1 MIVTQSLV
9 NEIFRA
15 FHMQRWN
22 DRLRP
27 VELIEM
33 DKHAHK
39 MITAYCL
46 AKYEEADGKEIEWHE
61 LIKGGIYE
69 LLRRIIISDIKSPI
83 YAEIK
88 KDKTVFAK
96 LNEFVFRELDSKIE
110 SEEIMSEIHD
120 FLFDENWGDKLYQ
133 RILEASH
140 IYATYWEFQIIKQS
154 NPFAYQRSILETDLS
169 NRVDTYRDLIGIK
182 KARNREPIDSFL
194 DMTGQMRF
202 QYRWAQIP
210 RTPTTAVLG
219 HSLLV
224 ASIAYFFARENDAC
238 ERRLYNDFFGGL
250 FHDLPEAVTRDI
262 ISPVKRSSTEL
273 DELISKLEKEL
284 AEKEIYPLI
293 EPDWI
298 KEIEYFT
305 HDEFSNKVIIEGEIK
320 TGLKVQEINDNYNTN
335 DFNPIDGKLI
345 RAADHLAAFLEAYNS
360 IKAGISTEELISAC
374 VKLKEQY
381 KDRKFGKT
389 SVKQIYSSFVL

>member
-1 MIVTQSLV
+1 MIVTQSLI

-39 MITAYCL
+39 MIIAYCL
-46 AKYEEADGKEIEWHE
+46 AKYEESAGNEIEWHN

-88 KDKTVFAK
+88 KDKKVFAK
-96 LNEFVFRELDSKIE
+96 LNEFVFKELDAKIE
-110 SEEIMSEIHD
+110 SEEIMSEIRD
-120 FLFDENWGDKLYQ
+120 FLFDDSWGNKLHQ
-133 RILEASH
+133 RILEAAH

-154 NPFAYQRSILETDLS
+154 NPFQYQKSLLDTDLS

-182 KARNREPIDSFL
+182 KARNSEPVDSFL

-210 RTPTTAVLG
+210 RTPNTSVLG

-238 ERRLYNDFFGGL
+238 EKRLYNDFFGGL

-262 ISPVKRSSTEL
+262 ISPVKRSSTEF

-293 EPDWI
+293 EKDWI
-298 KEIEYFT
+298 QEIEYFT
-305 HDEFSNKVIIEGEIK
+305 HDEFDNKVIIKGNIK
-320 TGLKVQEINDNYNTN
+320 KDLRVQDINDNYNSN

-360 IKAGISTEELISAC
+360 IKAGISTEELIGAC
-374 VKLKEQY
+374 VKLKEKY
-381 KDRKFGKT
+381 KDRTFGRT

>member
-46 AKYEEADGKEIEWHE
+46 AKYEEADGKDVEWHN

-88 KDKTVFAK
+88 KDKKVFAK
-96 LNEFVFRELDSKIE
+96 LNEFVFNELDAKIE

-120 FLFDENWGDKLYQ
+120 FLFDDSWGDKLYQ

-154 NPFAYQRSILETDLS
+154 NPFQYQKSLLETDLS

-182 KARNREPIDSFL
+182 KIRNREPVDGFL

-210 RTPTTAVLG
+210 RTPNTAVLG

-238 ERRLYNDFFGGL
+238 DRRLYNDFFGGL

-262 ISPVKRSSTEL
+262 ISPVKRSSTEF
-273 DELISKLEKEL
+273 DDLISKLEKEL
-284 AEKEIYPLI
+284 AQKEIYPLI
-293 EPDWI
+293 EKDWI

-305 HDEFSNKVIIEGEIK
+305 HNEFDNKVIVDGV
-320 TGLKVQEINDNYNTN
+320 LKKDLRVQDINDNYNTN
-335 DFNPIDGKLI
+335 DYNPIDGKLI
-345 RAADHLAAFLEAYNS
+345 RAADHLSAFLEAYNS
-360 IKAGISTEELISAC
+360 IKAGISTEELIGAC
-374 VKLKEQY
+374 VKLKEKY
-381 KDRKFGKT
+381 KDRTFGKT

>member
-305 HDEFSNKVIIEGEIK
+305 HDEFSNKVIIDGEIK
-320 TGLKVQEINDNYNTN
+320 TGLKVQDINDNYNTN